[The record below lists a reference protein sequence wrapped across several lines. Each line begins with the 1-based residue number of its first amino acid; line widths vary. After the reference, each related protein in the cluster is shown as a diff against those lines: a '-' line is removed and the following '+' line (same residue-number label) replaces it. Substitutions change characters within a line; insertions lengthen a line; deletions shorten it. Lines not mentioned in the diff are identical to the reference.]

1 MEEFVI
7 IKGGRSRSF
16 HSVRNVLV
24 TYLVEM
30 AMVEVLSM

>member
-7 IKGGRSRSF
+7 IKGCRSRSF

-24 TYLVEM
+24 TYLARM
-30 AMVEVLSM
+30 AMAEVLLM